1 MLQKTLS
8 EYLVKHTLIGIKG
21 GLEREK
27 FTEIWMVEVNGRF
40 FSRSWS
46 KSERSWFTEFLKTGV
61 GQIKAG
67 ETTLNVQGLKVDKND
82 LINQEIDKAYLEKYH
97 QPGNVK
103 YAIGISQP
111 EYADYTM
118 EFRIIETKI

>member
-1 MLQKTLS
+1 MDNKTLS
-8 EYLVKHTLIGIKG
+8 EYIAKHTLIEIKG

-40 FSRSWS
+40 FARSWN
-46 KSERSWFTEFLKTGV
+46 KSERSWFTEFLKKGV

-67 ETTLNVQGLKVDKND
+67 KTIINANGFKVDKNNAV
-82 LINQEIDKAYLEKYH
+82 NQDIDIAYLEKYH

-118 EFRIIETKI
+118 EFKIIES

>member
-1 MLQKTLS
+1 MDNKTLS
-8 EYLVKHTLIGIKG
+8 EYIAKHTLIEIKG

-40 FSRSWS
+40 FARSWN

-67 ETTLNVQGLKVDKND
+67 KTIINANGFKVDKND
-82 LINQEIDKAYLEKYH
+82 AVNRDIDIAYLEKYH

-111 EYADYTM
+111 EYADFTM
-118 EFRIIETKI
+118 EFKIIEN

>member
-1 MLQKTLS
+1 MDNKTLS
-8 EYLVKHTLIGIKG
+8 EYIAKHTLIEIKG

-40 FSRSWS
+40 FSRSWN

-67 ETTLNVQGLKVDKND
+67 KTIINANGFKVDKND
-82 LINQEIDKAYLEKYH
+82 AVNQDIDIAYLEKYH

-111 EYADYTM
+111 EYADFTM
-118 EFRIIETKI
+118 EFKIIEN

>member
-1 MLQKTLS
+1 MDNKTLS
-8 EYLVKHTLIGIKG
+8 EYIAKHTLIEIKG

-40 FSRSWS
+40 FSRSWN

-67 ETTLNVQGLKVDKND
+67 KTIINANGFKVDKND
-82 LINQEIDKAYLEKYH
+82 AVNRDIDIAYLEKYH

-111 EYADYTM
+111 EYADFTM
-118 EFRIIETKI
+118 EFKIIEN